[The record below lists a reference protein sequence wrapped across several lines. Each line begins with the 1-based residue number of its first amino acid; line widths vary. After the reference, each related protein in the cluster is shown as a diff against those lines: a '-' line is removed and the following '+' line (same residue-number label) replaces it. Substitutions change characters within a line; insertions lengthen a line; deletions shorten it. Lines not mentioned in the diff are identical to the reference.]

1 MIVTETVKLCKV
13 NSLNYKKI
21 LKLLI
26 NLFKC
31 DIIATYMI
39 LVSSTSS
46 QGICDCN
53 FINVNG

>member
-13 NSLNYKKI
+13 NSLNHKKI
-21 LKLLI
+21 LNLLM

-39 LVSSTSS
+39 LESSTS
-46 QGICDCN
+46 
-53 FINVNG
+53 F